1 MKLLHLL
8 LPLLLLMMLTT
19 VASGTGKKP
28 VALTVD
34 QNQHEQGQFFTVT
47 FTGSTSEPE
56 LWFMEQR
63 YRMFR
68 QTGTSWRALVPVE
81 NLTPPGSYTLLVRAC
96 AHKEQIPVTVTPTN
110 RAIQQITLDSSKAE
124 LKATEAEK
132 SRVKAALHTESSEK
146 LFTGLF
152 LRPVHGETSSLFG
165 LKRSYNGGPV
175 ESYHKG
181 LDIAAPQ
188 GTPVQSTAKGIVI
201 LTGTVEE
208 GFRVHGNTVI
218 IDHGQG
224 LTSVYLHLSA
234 ITVHEGQ
241 LINAGEVIGK
251 VGHTGIST
259 APHLHWGTYLY
270 GTSVD
275 PELFEGKAF

>member
-8 LPLLLLMMLTT
+8 WPFLILIMLTT
-19 VASGTGKKP
+19 VTAGAGKEP
-28 VALTVD
+28 IQLTVD
-34 QNQHEQGQFFTVT
+34 HDQREQGQFFTVT
-47 FTGSTSEPE
+47 LTNATSEPA
-56 LWFMEQR
+56 LWFIEHR
-63 YRMFR
+63 YRMFH
-68 QTGTSWRALVPVE
+68 QTDKSWRALVPVE
-81 NLTPPGSYTLLVRAC
+81 NLSPPGSYTLLVRAGK
-96 AHKEQIPVTVTPTN
+96 HEEQISVTVTPNN
-110 RAIQQITLDSSKAE
+110 RAIQEITLDSSKTE
-124 LKATEAEK
+124 LKATEIEK
-132 SRVKAALHTESSEK
+132 SRVKAALHTESPKK
-146 LFTGLF
+146 LFAGFF
-152 LRPVHGETSSLFG
+152 LRPVPGLTSSLFG

-181 LDIAAPQ
+181 LDISAPL

-208 GFRVHGNTVI
+208 GFQVHGNTVI

-224 LTSVYLHLSA
+224 VTSVYLHLST

-241 LINAGEVIGK
+241 MVDAGEVIGH

-275 PELFEGKAF
+275 PELFEGKSF